1 MASHEIDYE
10 ILGEGVQFAEIVLDP
25 AETVI
30 AEAGAMVYM
39 EDGITW
45 EAKMGDGSTPSQS
58 LMGKFFS
65 AGKRMLAGESFFLTH
80 FTNTVSVRKRVG
92 FAGNIPGSIVG
103 IDLSKIGG
111 AITCQ
116 RDAFL
121 CAAYGT
127 QITVAFTKRLGSGFF
142 GGEGF
147 ILQRAIGDGKF
158 IIHAGGKIIKKQ
170 LNNERMRVDTGC
182 LVAFTDGID
191 YDIAPAG
198 NIGSMLFG
206 GEGLFVTTLS
216 GSGTILLQSTP
227 ASRMSATLLKNL
239 PSGGGTGNKPIG
251 NLGDIINK
259 L

>member
-1 MASHEIDYE
+1 MASHDIDYE
-10 ILGEGVQFAEIVLDP
+10 VLGEGVQFAEITLDP
-25 AETVI
+25 GETVI

-39 EDGITW
+39 DDGISW
-45 EAKMGDGSTPSQS
+45 EAKMGDGSKPNEGM
-58 LMGKFFS
+58 MGKLFS
-65 AGKRMLAGESFFLTH
+65 AGKRMLAGESLFLTH
-80 FTNTVSVRKRVG
+80 FTNAAASRKTVG

-111 AITCQ
+111 AVTCQ

-121 CAAYGT
+121 CAAKGT
-127 QITVAFTKRLGSGFF
+127 QITVTFTKRLGSGFF

-158 IIHAGGKIIKKQ
+158 IVHAGGKVIKKQ
-170 LNNERMRVDTGC
+170 LRGETLRVDTGC

-198 NIGSMLFG
+198 NVGSMLFG

-216 GSGTILLQSTP
+216 GTGTVLLQSCP
-227 ASRMSATLLKNL
+227 ASRMSQSLLKNL
-239 PSGGGTGNKPIG
+239 PSQGGSGNRPIG

>member
-10 ILGEGVQFAEIVLDP
+10 VYGEGVQYIDIVLDP
-25 AETVI
+25 GETVI

-39 EDGITW
+39 EEGISW
-45 EAKMGDGSTPSQS
+45 EAKMGDGSNPDQG
-58 LMGKFFS
+58 LMGKLFS
-65 AGKRMLAGESFFLTH
+65 AGKRMLSGESLFLTH
-80 FTNTVSVRKRVG
+80 FTNTGTGRKAVA

-103 IDLSKIGG
+103 IDLAKIGG

-121 CAAYGT
+121 CAAKGT
-127 QITVAFTKRLGSGFF
+127 SISVTFTKRLGSGFF

-147 ILQRAIGDGKF
+147 ILQRAQGDGKF
-158 IIHAGGKIIKKQ
+158 IVHAGGKIIKKQ
-170 LNNERMRVDTGC
+170 LNGEMLRVDTGS

-206 GEGLFVTTLS
+206 GEGLFVTTLK
-216 GSGTILLQSTP
+216 GRGTVLLQSTP
-227 ASRMSATLLKNL
+227 ASRMAQSLLKNL
-239 PSGGGTGNKPIG
+239 PASGETGNKPIG
-251 NLGDIINK
+251 NLSSIINRM
-259 L
+259 